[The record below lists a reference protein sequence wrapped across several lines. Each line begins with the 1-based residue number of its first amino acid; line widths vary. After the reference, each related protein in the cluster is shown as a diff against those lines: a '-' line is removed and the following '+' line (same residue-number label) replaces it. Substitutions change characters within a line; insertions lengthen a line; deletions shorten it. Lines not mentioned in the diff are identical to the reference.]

1 MRAYFVHDP
10 NKAQDHMVLPDKD
23 LLLPADGR
31 IMSDFISPCPDFSL
45 WNGQKLNG
53 LPPESF
59 GRVLATREEA
69 GDVCI
74 MEEPLWQQRMT
85 FHLGNP

>member
-10 NKAQDHMVLPDKD
+10 NKDQDHMVLPDKD
-23 LLLPADGR
+23 IVLPADR
-31 IMSDFISPCPDFSL
+31 RVMNDFISPRPDFAS
-45 WNGQKLNG
+45 WNGQKLHG
-53 LPPESF
+53 LPPDSF

-74 MEEPLWQQRMT
+74 LEEPLWQQRMT
-85 FHLGNP
+85 HHLGKP